1 MENCPFPIELCEAVI
16 DGTIPWPT
24 HIRRYS
30 PPLAQLTV
38 QRTLY
43 ACALTCRAWR
53 TRAQRLL
60 WSYVYLKNAPTAISF
75 ASASRIASGECRSLL
90 STLCIGEELRGT
102 LIDEKHLAVT
112 DLANVNELFMLPFPN
127 LFTLHCTAVRFNLGP
142 GVLRMRLPF
151 FSTGSLNTL
160 VLRLCIFDSARAFLD
175 LVWAFPN
182 LSHLHVVYGKLR
194 REILTPV
201 GAAHLASVGNQ
212 LQAGRRLTSVN
223 FHHLNRLFGGSIGIM
238 LTRSVFG
245 PTLTH
250 LILTF
255 YDLDDAQC
263 TSTLLAGEP
272 SSFPSLIL
280 LNVKLTHRCS
290 DSFGFGMG
298 RIQSV
303 LELVISSSTGSPSKL
318 ERSLWGAQRKSLA
331 KRNGCESVFPISAN

>member
-24 HIRRYS
+24 HIHRYS

-194 REILTPV
+194 REILTPA

-212 LQAGRRLTSVN
+212 LQAGRKLTSVN
-223 FHHLNRLFGGSIGIM
+223 FHHVRNPDAKLLGSSCWLITTNLVYAVQRLFRRLHRNYAYPECVWSNVDSSDPRILRSRRRTCVCILSGRTKAAHYTSRSCRMHVHSSRGGA
-238 LTRSVFG
+238 FKF
-245 PTLTH
+245 P
-250 LILTF
+250 
-255 YDLDDAQC
+255 
-263 TSTLLAGEP
+263 LAYL
-272 SSFPSLIL
+272 S
-280 LNVKLTHRCS
+280 
-290 DSFGFGMG
+290 
-298 RIQSV
+298 
-303 LELVISSSTGSPSKL
+303 
-318 ERSLWGAQRKSLA
+318 
-331 KRNGCESVFPISAN
+331 